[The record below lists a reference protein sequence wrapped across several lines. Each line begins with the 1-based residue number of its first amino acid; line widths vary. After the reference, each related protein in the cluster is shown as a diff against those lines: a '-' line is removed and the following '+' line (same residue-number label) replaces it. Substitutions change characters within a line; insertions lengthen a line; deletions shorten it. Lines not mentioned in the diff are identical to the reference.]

1 MKDEPLAVMPPYRY
15 TAIGVETV
23 AAVSATRKPAM
34 TTFHQVLNRPPTA
47 HQPAT
52 KPINSATGHHGSAF
66 GSISRPQI
74 VFERAPVRAPAQGPQ
89 ITATS
94 TVPIES
100 R

>member
-15 TAIGVETV
+15 TAMGVETV

-34 TTFHQVLNRPPTA
+34 MTFHQVLNRPPTA

-52 KPINSATGHHGSAF
+52 KPMNRATGHQGSEF
-66 GSISRPQI
+66 GSISRPQM
-74 VFERAPVRAPAQGPQ
+74 VLDSAPVSAPAHGPQ
-89 ITATS
+89 TTATS

>member
-1 MKDEPLAVMPPYRY
+1 MNDEPLAVMPPYRY
-15 TAIGVETV
+15 TAIGVEAV
-23 AAVSATRKPAM
+23 AAVRATRNPAIR
-34 TTFHQVLNRPPTA
+34 TFHQVLNSPPTA

-52 KPINSATGHHGSAF
+52 KPMNRATGHQGSAF
-66 GSISRPQI
+66 GSISSPQI
-74 VFERAPVRAPAQGPQ
+74 VLDSAPVSAPAHGPQ